1 MNTSIFESPDGGKTV
16 YQREMGNKERILVNN
31 KKVLSIGSYFV
42 SDFLKNDQSSAD
54 RTKYSLDLYL
64 DEELGAVRLSKDD
77 IAPSHTMWGQYWYR
91 SGINNSMKAE
101 LNRIVTEVVSRV
113 KLEKDDIWLDIACND
128 GTLMSYIPDHVKKIG
143 IDPCDDTY
151 FAESSKHG
159 EVIQDYFSKS
169 AWNRTSVAEK
179 KAKVI
184 TCIAMFYDL
193 DDPRPFI
200 QDMYD
205 ILDDNGVIVLQMSYT
220 PLMVK
225 QMAFDNICHEH
236 VYYYDLTS
244 IKKLFDMKGFRV
256 VDCSLNDT
264 NGGSFRIYLQKK
276 SAQTASFGSAP
287 LRDVC
292 NMRVESILKYE
303 ETELNIRDVEVWKNF
318 SRRLDELKNKVL
330 QFVDNAMMN
339 GKTVYG
345 YGASTKGNTL
355 LQHFGLDNKK
365 IKAIAERS
373 PYKFGMK
380 TIGTE
385 IPIVSEDEM
394 RAAKPDYLLVLPWHF
409 IDEFERREQDYIN
422 AGGVLVLPC
431 PEFKLIG
438 K

>member
-1 MNTSIFESPDGGKTV
+1 
-16 YQREMGNKERILVNN
+16 
-31 KKVLSIGSYFV
+31 
-42 SDFLKNDQSSAD
+42 
-54 RTKYSLDLYL
+54 
-64 DEELGAVRLSKDD
+64 
-77 IAPSHTMWGQYWYR
+77 
-91 SGINNSMKAE
+91 
-101 LNRIVTEVVSRV
+101 
-113 KLEKDDIWLDIACND
+113 
-128 GTLMSYIPDHVKKIG
+128 
-143 IDPCDDTY
+143 
-151 FAESSKHG
+151 
-159 EVIQDYFSKS
+159 
-169 AWNRTSVAEK
+169 
-179 KAKVI
+179 
-184 TCIAMFYDL
+184 
-193 DDPRPFI
+193 
-200 QDMYD
+200 MYD
-205 ILDDNGVIVLQMSYT
+205 VLDDNGVVVLQMSYT

-244 IKKLFDMKGFRV
+244 IRKLFDMKGFRV

-264 NGGSFRIYLQKK
+264 NGGSFRIYFQKNT
-276 SAQTASFGSAP
+276 AQVASFGSAP

-292 NMRVESILKYE
+292 NMRIDSILKYE
-303 ETELNIRDVEVWKNF
+303 ETELNIRDIEVWKNF
-318 SRRLDELKNKVL
+318 SRRLDDLRNKVV
-330 QFVDNAMMN
+330 QFVDSAIAN

-355 LQHFGLDNKK
+355 LQHFGLDSKK

-380 TIGTE
+380 TVGTE

-438 K
+438 